1 MVDPT
6 VPVDWFRRTVAETA
20 AALDVDAAVGLS
32 EAEAA
37 RRLEEHGRNELD
49 EVPRRA
55 AWKRF
60 LDQFNDLLIFILL
73 GAAVVS
79 AAVGDLKDPIVIG
92 VVLLINATM
101 GFVQENRADNALDAL
116 KGMLETTV
124 RVRRDGAVV
133 TVPVS
138 DVVPG
143 DVVLL
148 EAGDKV
154 PADGRFVLAASTTI
168 DESMLTGESVP
179 VDKDSDAL
187 AVGDDREVA
196 LADRVNLA
204 YMNSTVTRGR
214 AEMIVTDTGMQT
226 EMGRL
231 AELLEAAEERTTPL
245 QEQIDEL
252 GKRLALIAGVAV
264 LAVFAVALL
273 QADTI
278 DSESVGE
285 ALLNSV
291 ALAVAAIP
299 EGLPAVV
306 TVTLAIG
313 VSRLAARNAIVKRLP
328 SVETLGST
336 TVICS
341 DKTGTLTL
349 NQMTAT
355 ALVVGERRVEVEG
368 LGYGT
373 SGRLLLDGAEVDA
386 AHRRLVEPALV
397 AGVLCNDAHLRTGP
411 AATTARTAPG
421 RVRGRGGGDAEL
433 VGDPT
438 EGALVVLAAKA
449 GLDPVGVRADAPRTG
464 EVPFE
469 SATKFMATLH
479 PHPDDPNRSVVVVKG
494 APDVVLERCST
505 MRAGDPEEPDASS
518 SSTTP
523 AAAGSLEVN
532 DGLGSEGLR
541 VLALATRELP
551 IAAHEHE
558 GDLAAEL
565 VDLRLEA
572 LVGILDP
579 ARPEAIDAIRECG
592 AAGIRVKMITG
603 DHASTAGAIAAKLGI
618 EGRVVSGAELD
629 EISDEELARGDPLDR
644 RLRTG
649 VPRAQ
654 GPGRQGAPGSA
665 GEVVAMTGDGVND
678 AASLKQAEIGV
689 AMGITGTEVT
699 KEAGDMILTDDNFA
713 TIVTAVARRARHLR
727 QHHHLRPVPAHDE
740 HLGDPH
746 HPDRAARRVRG
757 AVQRHPDP
765 LREHHRGRATGD
777 RARRRPAE
785 AGSHGP
791 AAPTAR
797 RSDPLGPA
805 AGAHRPERCRDHHRD
820 PRDLPRVPRS
830 GSTDRADDGLH
841 RLRVLPARELVLRQV
856 RQPDGV
862 LAVLA
867 VEPAAADRVGRSGRH
882 PGGGRAGRIPPGH
895 LRHDV
900 AGPRRVALG
909 VGRAVVARRGRGDP
923 QGGRACRPAGDEGPG
938 DATPAPRDPA
948 LARG

>member
-1 MVDPT
+1 MVAPT
-6 VPVDWFRRTVAETA
+6 VPVDWFRRSVAETA
-20 AALDVDAAVGLS
+20 AAFDVDPAVGLS
-32 EAEAA
+32 STEVAS
-37 RRLEEHGRNELD
+37 RLQEHGRNELD

-73 GAAVVS
+73 GAAAVS

-124 RVRRDGAVV
+124 RVRRDGTVS
-133 TVPVS
+133 TVPAS
-138 DVVPG
+138 EIVPG
-143 DVVLL
+143 DLVLL

-187 AVGDDREVA
+187 AVTGEEDVA

-214 AEMIVTDTGMQT
+214 AELIVTDTGMQT

-231 AELLEAAEERTTPL
+231 AGLLEAAEDRTTPL

-264 LAVFAVALL
+264 LAVFVVALI

-278 DSESVGE
+278 DSETVGE

-313 VSRLAARNAIVKRLP
+313 VSRLAGRNAIVKRLP

-355 ALVVGERRVEVEG
+355 AMVVGEHRIQIEG

-373 SGRLLLDGAEVDA
+373 SGRLLLDGDELDVAQ
-386 AHRRLVEPALV
+386 RRLVEPALI
-397 AGVLCNDAHLRTGP
+397 AGVLCNDAHLRVGSAGDDTS
-411 AATTARTAPG
+411 G
-421 RVRGRGGGDAEL
+421 RSGEGGADAEL

-449 GLDPVGVRADAPRTG
+449 GLDPVRVRGAAPRAG

-469 SATKFMATLH
+469 SSTKFMATLH
-479 PHPDDPNRSVVVVKG
+479 PHPDDPDRSVVVVKG
-494 APDVVLERCST
+494 APDVVLGRCST
-505 MRAGDPEEPDASS
+505 MRAGDSNEPDAVVELDD
-518 SSTTP
+518 
-523 AAAGSLEVN
+523 ARRGRAEDAN
-532 DGLGSEGLR
+532 HGLGSEGLR
-541 VLALATRELP
+541 VLALASRELP

-629 EISDEELARGDPLDR
+629 EISDDELPEAIGSIGVCARVSPEHKVRVVKALQAR
-644 RLRTG
+644 R
-649 VPRAQ
+649 
-654 GPGRQGAPGSA
+654 
-665 GEVVAMTGDGVND
+665 EVVAMTGDGVND

-713 TIVTAVARRARHLR
+713 TIVTAVR
-727 QHHHLRPVPAHDE
+727 
-740 HLGDPH
+740 
-746 HPDRAARRVRG
+746 
-757 AVQRHPDP
+757 
-765 LREHHRGRATGD
+765 
-777 RARRRPAE
+777 
-785 AGSHGP
+785 
-791 AAPTAR
+791 
-797 RSDPLGPA
+797 
-805 AGAHRPERCRDHHRD
+805 
-820 PRDLPRVPRS
+820 
-830 GSTDRADDGLH
+830 
-841 RLRVLPARELVLRQV
+841 
-856 RQPDGV
+856 
-862 LAVLA
+862 
-867 VEPAAADRVGRSGRH
+867 
-882 PGGGRAGRIPPGH
+882 GGRAIYDNIITFVRFQLTTNISAILTILIAQLAGFGGLFNAIQILFVNIIADGPP
-895 LRHDV
+895 
-900 AGPRRVALG
+900 AIALG
-909 VGRAVVARRGRGDP
+909 VDPPKPGVMDRPPRPRNDRILSARRLVRIGLSAVVITVGTLGTYLGFRDRGQLTVLTMAFTAFVFFQLVNSFCVRSGNRTVFSHYSLSNQPLLIALAVVVAIQVAVVQIGFLQGIFDTTSLALDEWLWVSVVPLSLVVVEEIRKAVVRAGQRRDHGDRSDHDVVPAPGDP
-923 QGGRACRPAGDEGPG
+923 E
-938 DATPAPRDPA
+938 